1 MADDYQALQKA
12 LAAEHAVI
20 WAYGEVGAAVGP
32 DLIAAVTAADQR
44 HRERRHDIEQLLIA
58 KAQEPVAGKPAYSL
72 PSPIT
77 DQAAAI
83 EVAAQLEDA
92 MCAQWRY
99 CLGRFDSPDLRQ
111 TFSGYLTEA
120 AVAAYQWRR
129 LTSGVAAA
137 TVAFPGA

>member
-1 MADDYQALQKA
+1 
-12 LAAEHAVI
+12 
-20 WAYGEVGAAVGP
+20 
-32 DLIAAVTAADQR
+32 
-44 HRERRHDIEQLLIA
+44 
-58 KAQEPVAGKPAYSL
+58 
-72 PSPIT
+72 
-77 DQAAAI
+77 
-83 EVAAQLEDA
+83 